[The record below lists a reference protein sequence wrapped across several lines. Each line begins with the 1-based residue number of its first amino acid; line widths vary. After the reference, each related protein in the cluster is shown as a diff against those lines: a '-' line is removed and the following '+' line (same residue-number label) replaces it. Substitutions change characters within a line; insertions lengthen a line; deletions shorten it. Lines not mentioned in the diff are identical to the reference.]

1 MHTLSSLNTTP
12 KPKWLK
18 AVIPSGEKYH
28 FIKNKRTSL
37 KLANVPQCV
46 KKRVVRIS
54 ENVGLL
60 EQQLLWL
67 WEIAAQEAVA
77 FVRL

>member
-37 KLANVPQCV
+37 KLATVCEEAYQ
-46 KKRVVRIS
+46 KHSS
-54 ENVGLL
+54 EKYLY
-60 EQQLLWL
+60 
-67 WEIAAQEAVA
+67 II
-77 FVRL
+77 